1 MSINALRS
9 LGDDQLNMIAQKVKQ
24 GDTSVLQSLGMFSA
38 APVIGELMR
47 RSQIRNAARAQMAQ
61 QKQPTIADEAL
72 ASVSG
77 VGALPVEDVMEE
89 RNFAGGGI
97 VAFSKGG
104 SSGGFDYSNPYGVP
118 EEILRGV
125 HGAESN
131 FSNPKYMVSPK
142 GAIGPFQ
149 FTEST
154 GKEYGLMSEEDRRD
168 FPKSLNAAAKYL
180 ARLHNQYDNWTDAV
194 TAYNWGPGNMSAYKK
209 TGKGLRGL
217 ERPAESLNYPAAV
230 QKHMGSNA
238 ALLNR
243 YGIRGPGRNERFPV
257 ETVEAAQAPAE
268 AGMDY
273 TSMLKKAGEDY
284 EANKKANEEF
294 YSKEMEGIKAPEEID
309 QEGIRAAYMDRFKQ
323 FSDPMFQELR
333 GLLEQQRPD
342 SEAARRTNFNNALMT
357 AGLAMMGTPGGLG
370 RAISSGGLRG
380 LAQYAEGEEDIQKQN
395 RDFLNATIKS
405 KQYEFNLAKEA
416 VESAEDAVKNAV
428 REYGIDSRV
437 AQKAMAD
444 LRQAKFNA
452 NKLAYQERALVER
465 GINQERMEQG
475 RNERNTAAL
484 TSREGIAA
492 GRQGAKE
499 GQEAGKEAK
508 RDETALQKAYD
519 AALKDDDG
527 YRKYRAERIKAGYKD
542 QIKSKEEWAREVAPS
557 RIYKNQP
564 STQEQAP
571 AAVSGGNKTLKL
583 FE

>member
-47 RSQIRNAARAQMAQ
+47 RSQIRNAVRAQMAQ

-72 ASVSG
+72 NSVSG

-97 VAFSKGG
+97 VAFAKGEG
-104 SSGGFDYSNPYGVP
+104 GEELTFEQFRNRTEKAESGGDPN
-118 EEILRGV
+118 
-125 HGAESN
+125 
-131 FSNPKYMVSPK
+131 
-142 GAIGPFQ
+142 AIGPM
-149 FTEST
+149 TRYGT
-154 GKEYGLMSEEDRRD
+154 AKGKMQVLDMTNRDPGFGVTPARNDSLEERARVGNDYLEAMVKRYNYY
-168 FPKSLNAAAKYL
+168 PYASL
-180 ARLHNQYDNWTDAV
+180 
-194 TAYNWGPGNMSAYKK
+194 AYNWGPGNVDKWIK
-209 TGKGLRGL
+209 RGANPS
-217 ERPAESLNYPAAV
+217 EIPAESRAYVVKTSGVDLG
-230 QKHMGSNA
+230 KM
-238 ALLNR
+238 
-243 YGIRGPGRNERFPV
+243 GPGTTIPRSVPQKTEQP
-257 ETVEAAQAPAE
+257 
-268 AGMDY
+268 GIDY
-273 TSMLKKAGEDY
+273 ASRLKKAGEDY

-294 YSKEMEGIKAPEEID
+294 YSKETEGIKAPEKID
-309 QEGIRAAYMDRFKQ
+309 QEGIRAAYMDRFKK
-323 FSDPMFQELR
+323 FSDPMLQEMRALI
-333 GLLEQQRPD
+333 EQQKPD

-380 LAQYAEGEEDIQKQN
+380 LAQYAEGEEGIQKQN

-405 KQYEFNLAKEA
+405 KQYEFGLAKEA

-465 GINQERMEQG
+465 GIIQERVEDA
-475 RNERNTAAL
+475 RNQRAAAAL
-484 TSREGIAA
+484 ASREGIAA
-492 GRQGAKE
+492 GRQGARE
-499 GQEAGKEAK
+499 GQEAR
-508 RDETALQKAYD
+508 RDETALQRAYE

>member
-1 MSINALRS
+1 MSINALRN
-9 LGDDQLNMIAQKVKQ
+9 LGDDQIKMALQKAEQ
-24 GDTSVLQSLGMFSA
+24 GDTSSIEAAGFFSA
-38 APVIGELMR
+38 APFLYELKNRERNRLADQAR
-47 RSQIRNAARAQMAQ
+47 RIQ
-61 QKQPTIADEAL
+61 QEPSTLTDEAL

-77 VGALPVEDVMEE
+77 VGALSIPGMMEE
-89 RNFAGGGI
+89 QNYAHGGI
-97 VAFSKGG
+97 VAFAKGEG
-104 SSGGFDYSNPYGVP
+104 GEELTFEQFRNRTEKAESGGDPN
-118 EEILRGV
+118 
-125 HGAESN
+125 
-131 FSNPKYMVSPK
+131 
-142 GAIGPFQ
+142 AIGPM
-149 FTEST
+149 TRYGT
-154 GKEYGLMSEEDRRD
+154 AKGKMQVLDMTNRDPGFGVTPARNDSLEERARVGNDYLEAMVKRYNYY
-168 FPKSLNAAAKYL
+168 PYASL
-180 ARLHNQYDNWTDAV
+180 
-194 TAYNWGPGNMSAYKK
+194 AYNWGPGNVDKWLK
-209 TGKGLRGL
+209 RGANPS
-217 ERPAESLNYPAAV
+217 EIPAESRAYVAKTSGVDLG
-230 QKHMGSNA
+230 KMGSGTTIP
-238 ALLNR
+238 R
-243 YGIRGPGRNERFPV
+243 SVPQKTEQPGI
-257 ETVEAAQAPAE
+257 
-268 AGMDY
+268 DY
-273 TSMLKKAGEDY
+273 ASRLKKAGEDY

-294 YSKEMEGIKAPEEID
+294 YSKEMEGIKAPEKID
-309 QEGIRAAYMDRFKQ
+309 QEGIRAAYMDRFKK

-333 GLLEQQRPD
+333 GLLEQQKPD

-380 LAQYAEGEEDIQKQN
+380 LAQYAEGEEGIQKQN

-405 KQYEFNLAKEA
+405 KQYEFGLAKEA

-465 GINQERMEQG
+465 GIIQERVEDA
-475 RNERNTAAL
+475 RNQRAAAAL
-484 TSREGIAA
+484 ASREGIAA
-492 GRQGAKE
+492 GRQGARE
-499 GQEAGKEAK
+499 GQEAGKEAR
-508 RDETALQKAYD
+508 RDETALQRAYE

-527 YRKYRAERIKAGYKD
+527 YRKYRAERIKSGYKD